1 MVLLRFEFDC
11 GLAELRKRG
20 GNLHRATVETRRTQG
35 QPSGSYYRFI
45 SKIRMADFPEL
56 SQLLSGDQ

>member
-1 MVLLRFEFDC
+1 MVCICFEFDY
-11 GLAELRKRG
+11 GIAELRKRG
-20 GNLHRATVETRRTQG
+20 GNLYRATVETRRAQG

-45 SKIRMADFPEL
+45 SKIRLADFPKL